1 MTKCPSYD
9 TINYINF
16 RQVYEMMD
24 LNNAVSVLL
33 KGVDSAVTEAG
44 FTLVRPENI
53 EKDALPITVDKET
66 EKTFIDYTGDNGKIR
81 IQIDGV
87 KLSLL
92 FSEDDGEY
100 KSVSENYFDPKDFDE
115 RDVKSLCN
123 ELNETIL
130 QKYGKNRTAGGKAKK
145 IPVPVSK
152 TAVKNG
158 TSSYDGNTLAN
169 RLSALYPDLKPYY
182 KENFEEYGEFLP
194 DTFFTEHA
202 NSYIMNTIRLGIK
215 QDMTKL
221 FRILNDIYENGT
233 NDTQSL
239 VAVTIL
245 GEMNNDPVMLENAN
259 AYMCDDMRDTVI
271 LINKFLASGSSKKL
285 REKLK
290 NPPPYKPKKKKSGG
304 IMSQLMGAGGQ
315 MPQQ

>member
-1 MTKCPSYD
+1 M
-9 TINYINF
+9 
-16 RQVYEMMD
+16 
-24 LNNAVSVLL
+24 
-33 KGVDSAVTEAG
+33 
-44 FTLVRPENI
+44 
-53 EKDALPITVDKET
+53 
-66 EKTFIDYTGDNGKIR
+66 
-81 IQIDGV
+81 
-87 KLSLL
+87 
-92 FSEDDGEY
+92 
-100 KSVSENYFDPKDFDE
+100 
-115 RDVKSLCN
+115 
-123 ELNETIL
+123 
-130 QKYGKNRTAGGKAKK
+130 QKYGKTEPPAGKAKK

-271 LINKFLASGSSKKL
+271 LINKFLAL
-285 REKLK
+285 R
-290 NPPPYKPKKKKSGG
+290 
-304 IMSQLMGAGGQ
+304 
-315 MPQQ
+315 QQQKAP

>member
-1 MTKCPSYD
+1 
-9 TINYINF
+9 
-16 RQVYEMMD
+16 
-24 LNNAVSVLL
+24 
-33 KGVDSAVTEAG
+33 
-44 FTLVRPENI
+44 
-53 EKDALPITVDKET
+53 
-66 EKTFIDYTGDNGKIR
+66 
-81 IQIDGV
+81 
-87 KLSLL
+87 
-92 FSEDDGEY
+92 
-100 KSVSENYFDPKDFDE
+100 
-115 RDVKSLCN
+115 
-123 ELNETIL
+123 
-130 QKYGKNRTAGGKAKK
+130 
-145 IPVPVSK
+145 
-152 TAVKNG
+152 
-158 TSSYDGNTLAN
+158 
-169 RLSALYPDLKPYY
+169 
-182 KENFEEYGEFLP
+182 
-194 DTFFTEHA
+194 
-202 NSYIMNTIRLGIK
+202 MNTIRLGIK

-285 REKLK
+285 RAKLK

>member
-1 MTKCPSYD
+1 M
-9 TINYINF
+9 
-16 RQVYEMMD
+16 
-24 LNNAVSVLL
+24 L
-33 KGVDSAVTEAG
+33 
-44 FTLVRPENI
+44 
-53 EKDALPITVDKET
+53 
-66 EKTFIDYTGDNGKIR
+66 
-81 IQIDGV
+81 
-87 KLSLL
+87 LL
-92 FSEDDGEY
+92 FHF
-100 KSVSENYFDPKDFDE
+100 YF
-115 RDVKSLCN
+115 S
-123 ELNETIL
+123 
-130 QKYGKNRTAGGKAKK
+130 
-145 IPVPVSK
+145 
-152 TAVKNG
+152 
-158 TSSYDGNTLAN
+158 
-169 RLSALYPDLKPYY
+169 KPYY